1 MVRSHPSAP
10 RLMLNTIITD
20 FTRVLLLPKDSSYT
34 GKLNRL
40 HKELSEKDPHYP
52 FFDHFVLNEEL
63 LNYYKNMKTSTPLN
77 KLSRSEA
84 KFSLHIFTTG
94 TIQDHPEVRK
104 IIDPIFDNIFSAEE
118 FSLHK
123 NAPHA
128 YTFIARKINKSPN
141 EIIFVDDK
149 RQNLEAAEKV
159 GVTTILYRGNEK
171 LFDTFYTFLQSPV
184 K

>member
-1 MVRSHPSAP
+1 
-10 RLMLNTIITD
+10 MLNTILTD
-20 FTRVLLLPKDSSYT
+20 FSRVLLLPKDSSYT

-52 FFDHFVLNEEL
+52 FFDHFVLNEDL
-63 LNYYKNMKTSTPLN
+63 LNFYKNLKT
-77 KLSRSEA
+77 

-104 IIDPIFDNIFSAEE
+104 MIDPIFDNVFSAEE

-128 YTFIARKINKSPN
+128 YNFIARKINKSPN

-171 LFDTFYTFLQSPV
+171 LFAAFEEKLQ
-184 K
+184 